1 MRAVLLGLVCL
12 AFAGCRTVV
21 EAPPEIEDAKARGAI
36 YQAIADSLPR
46 ADLGLGYPPGIVD
59 MTASARAEGPA
70 PEPPPLRCNEQ
81 GFQVHFRVYRPRALW
96 IPYSALEEI
105 SYGWS
110 TFPNVLVAPLLIVP
124 LQAIQANLVVDAR
137 GLGVLDKI
145 ERDCA
150 RLERVSQEVGLGG
163 AAAHASGVREKL
175 AIDAAEHGEGRMVLT
190 FDYLVPYPA
199 WLPVGGPARDVAEA
213 YAWARAHPS
222 ESLQEEGYYG
232 EDEPADGDAAPADDE
247 ASEAEK

>member
-1 MRAVLLGLVCL
+1 MRAALLGVVCL

-21 EAPPEIEDAKARGAI
+21 ETPPAADDPAARAQV
-36 YQAIADSLPR
+36 YQRIADSLPD
-46 ADLGLGYPPGIVD
+46 ADLGLGYPPAIVD

-105 SYGWS
+105 SYRWKP
-110 TFPNVLVAPLLIVP
+110 FPNVVLAPLLIVP
-124 LQAIQANLVVDAR
+124 LQAVETTLVIDAR

-145 ERDCA
+145 EADCT
-150 RLERVSQEVGLGG
+150 RLERVSREVGLGG
-163 AAAHASGVREKL
+163 AAAHADGVRWKL
-175 AIDAAEHGEGRMVLT
+175 EEDAANYGPGRLVMT

-199 WLPVGGPARDVAEA
+199 WIPVGGPARETAEA
-213 YAWARAHPS
+213 YAWARAHPT
-222 ESLQEEGYYG
+222 EKLQ
-232 EDEPADGDAAPADDE
+232 DE
-247 ASEAEK
+247 AFYGQPDPAEPSAEDPPAEDGE